1 MQAAT
6 AYTGVTSSTITSS
19 LSANRKPAVPTY
31 AGHPDYDLM
40 NALQK
45 VSPQAQA
52 KAKKTAT
59 DFEGMFLNQMFS
71 QMSNGVQGDGPFGNT
86 QGTGVWRSMQIE
98 QYSKSFAKA
107 GGVGI
112 SNEVYRTLILQQANR
127 AS

>member
-1 MQAAT
+1 MQAAFNT
-6 AYTGVTSSTITSS
+6 NITSS
-19 LSANRKPAVPTY
+19 LSANRKPALPTY
-31 AGHPDYDLM
+31 GGHVDHDLI
-40 NALQK
+40 NALKK

-52 KAKKTAT
+52 KAKTTAT

-71 QMSNGVQGDGPFGNT
+71 QMTNGLKGDGPFGDT
-86 QGTGVWRSMQIE
+86 EGTGVWRSMQVE

-112 SNEVYRTLILQQANR
+112 SNEVYRTLILQQAGR